1 MDFFSQLLGFL
12 KIYGAPVLLLWAM
25 VETDLVFLVV
35 GAMASTGAV
44 HPVLGFLAA
53 VIGALTHDSVV
64 FWLCKNRAAWVRSRE
79 AYRKFSDSVEKLANK
94 TGPWQL
100 ALCRPLYGTRYPT
113 VIYWGLRDL
122 SYPKFV
128 SYTLVGMI
136 PWTLLL
142 AAIGFQ
148 LSGHIDQ
155 FDDWLKEAKNV
166 IFGGVL
172 AVGLLLYMRHR
183 LSRKTSSASE
193 ARSSVRAE
201 QADPASHQTPLPPTA
216 HAPASTP
223 RTEGAH
229 PSGNSG

>member
-1 MDFFSQLLGFL
+1 MDFFSQILVFL
-12 KIYGAPVLLLWAM
+12 KTYGAPVVLLWSL

-35 GAMASTGAV
+35 GAMASMGTLS
-44 HPVLGFLAA
+44 PVLGFLAA
-53 VIGALTHDSVV
+53 ILGALTHDSFV
-64 FWLCKNRAAWVRSRE
+64 FWLSKNRGGWVRSRKG
-79 AYRKFSDSVEKLANK
+79 YRKFADSVAKLADK

-128 SYTLVGMI
+128 SYTLAGML

-155 FDDWLKEAKNV
+155 FDDWLKEAKNL
-166 IFGGVL
+166 IFGTVFTVAVLWFLRHKLRQKNAASPGPTAAIMPEAAPQEKPLGVE
-172 AVGLLLYMRHR
+172 
-183 LSRKTSSASE
+183 SASK
-193 ARSSVRAE
+193 ATRAG
-201 QADPASHQTPLPPTA
+201 A
-216 HAPASTP
+216 APS
-223 RTEGAH
+223 
-229 PSGNSG
+229 SGNST

>member
-12 KIYGAPVLLLWAM
+12 KIYGAPVVLLWAM

-53 VIGALTHDSVV
+53 VIGALTHDSAV
-64 FWLCKNRAAWVRSRE
+64 FWLCKNRSTWVRSRK

-122 SYPKFV
+122 TYPRFV
-128 SYTLVGMI
+128 SYTLVGMV

-142 AAIGFQ
+142 AGIGFQ

-172 AVGLLLYMRHR
+172 AVGLLLYLWHR
-183 LSRKTSSASE
+183 FSRKTSAASE
-193 ARSSVRAE
+193 PLPTVAPE
-201 QADPASHQTPLPPTA
+201 PASHQTPLSPTSQ
-216 HAPASTP
+216 APASAP
-223 RTEGAH
+223 RTEAAH